1 MAVSEKAIEFLGNS
15 LATGKAI
22 PGQSLTNSP
31 DNKYKWEQPA
41 EFTNVKE
48 ASLYVLETLTV
59 PDTVSNLLNSV
70 ANGVGIIDLASI
82 VLYSGFLEG
91 KWNPDTMTLLME
103 PTMYMIMA
111 LSEKAEIE
119 YVIESGDDEQ
129 PKEMSPSKQ
138 LSNINQGINEFDK
151 LRNQS
156 TQKVSAQ
163 VIPQDIKQ
171 MIEETELPSSL
182 LDQVK
187 SNTTPSLLNKEEK

>member
-31 DNKYKWEQPA
+31 DNKYKWEQPP

-48 ASLYVLETLTV
+48 ASMYVLETLTV

-70 ANGVGIIDLASI
+70 SSGVGIIDLASI

-119 YVIESGDDEQ
+119 YVIESGDDER